1 VEGLQA
7 AEATGGR
14 WMKLGRHEPVPAGQG
29 PRNTTY
35 SDLRVSE
42 SGEGFPGKIP
52 TVKECEAFNRRASAW
67 LAEREGPQVRQKR
80 KQPIR

>member
-1 VEGLQA
+1 
-7 AEATGGR
+7 
-14 WMKLGRHEPVPAGQG
+14 MSHEPVDKALRPGQG
-29 PRNTTY
+29 ARNTTY

-80 KQPIR
+80 K